1 LPDGQRAVVADA
13 ATNDGAAEEVT
24 AAARG
29 GPSLIEMSQ
38 LMQAWPGFMES
49 EPLFLR
55 VHVVALGVP
64 AETHA

>member
-1 LPDGQRAVVADA
+1 
-13 ATNDGAAEEVT
+13 
-24 AAARG
+24 
-29 GPSLIEMSQ
+29 
-38 LMQAWPGFMES
+38 MQAWPGFMES